1 MLFTL
6 FVLFAYDV
14 QAQIQFQEMASVPK
28 PYSDKLGSGPV
39 SITSEI
45 IRGREETLNGFAW
58 SYGYDIKVEEN
69 KLVVRVAINL
79 IPARGVTR
87 LELDRVMPKW
97 KKGIEGIWSN
107 KFALETSTGTL
118 YPILI
123 NVSFKGPKFH
133 HNVIVR
139 PGSGRTDEL
148 NWNIMDSPDL
158 AAHEFGHMLGVFDE
172 YEGGALP
179 KHGSVFDSTS
189 VMTNSQTKGVAKQ
202 RHYRRLQAWF
212 VDNTGVS
219 DVSLVPVM

>member
-14 QAQIQFQEMASVPK
+14 QAQTQFQKIESVAKSYADNMAGGYVSTPSEM
-28 PYSDKLGSGPV
+28 
-39 SITSEI
+39 
-45 IRGREETLNGFAW
+45 IRGREKTLNGFAW

-79 IPARGVTR
+79 VPARGVTR

-97 KKGIEGIWSN
+97 KKGIERIWSN

-123 NVSFKGPKFH
+123 KVSFNSAKFH

-139 PGSGRTDEL
+139 PGSGRADEL
-148 NWNIMDSPDL
+148 NWNIMDSPGL
-158 AAHEFGHMLGVFDE
+158 AAHEFGHMLGLFDE
-172 YEGGALP
+172 YKGGAVR
-179 KHGSVFDSTS
+179 KQEMVFDGTS
-189 VMTNSQTKGVAKQ
+189 VMTNNRTDGITKP
-202 RHYRRLQAWF
+202 RHYRKIQAWF
-212 VDNTGVS
+212 ADNMGLS
-219 DVSLVPVM
+219 DVSLVPVI